1 MGISQFQLQL
11 LQKIPREPRPPISTN
26 DLAKALW
33 SVKGKAGS
41 VASLRKKI
49 INNINHLKDV
59 FPGSLEVDDSEKDH
73 KYRLSS
79 KAPFLLT
86 SMSQEE
92 MIAFGIL
99 SHFGTELLP
108 DRTRETLK
116 PYFEAAQEA
125 AFDWARDA
133 GFGVRASKELAGN
146 WLKKIAVLPA
156 VLPFVPPLIDE
167 EIKRTVHEALF
178 YEQLLQLKIRHMST
192 GEVEDCRVSP
202 LGLVQQGVRT
212 YLIAKKRGSRQPVS
226 ILLARIM
233 EAAITS
239 GHMEYPENWS
249 LEAFLKKGIGYPVF
263 ELDKYGETFEFKF
276 WVDAGTQWL
285 KETKLSEKQIT
296 KNNPDGS
303 YIIQVELPL
312 TEELV
317 RWLQSMTSYV
327 RVVEPKFLVKRMKDD
342 LKRSIEKYL

>member
-1 MGISQFQLQL
+1 
-11 LQKIPREPRPPISTN
+11 
-26 DLAKALW
+26 
-33 SVKGKAGS
+33 
-41 VASLRKKI
+41 
-49 INNINHLKDV
+49 
-59 FPGSLEVDDSEKDH
+59 
-73 KYRLSS
+73 
-79 KAPFLLT
+79 
-86 SMSQEE
+86 
-92 MIAFGIL
+92 
-99 SHFGTELLP
+99 
-108 DRTRETLK
+108 
-116 PYFEAAQEA
+116 
-125 AFDWARDA
+125 
-133 GFGVRASKELAGN
+133 
-146 WLKKIAVLPA
+146 
-156 VLPFVPPLIDE
+156 
-167 EIKRTVHEALF
+167 
-178 YEQLLQLKIRHMST
+178 MST

-233 EAAITS
+233 EATITS

-263 ELDKYGETFEFKF
+263 EPNMYGETYEFKF

-296 KNNPDGS
+296 KDNPDGS

-327 RVVEPKFLVKRMKDD
+327 KVVEPKFLVKRMKDD